1 MALIS
6 AENVS
11 HTYEERGAAPVRAL
25 ERVTL
30 SVAEGDYVAIVGAN
44 GSGKTTLALHLNALL
59 RPSSGR
65 VLVDGLDTAR
75 PDHAREIRRRV
86 AMIFQSPLD
95 QIVATVAEDDVAFGP
110 ENLGVPSAE
119 LPGLVQ
125 RSLERVGLWQ
135 ERLRPPHLLS
145 AGEQQRLAI
154 AGALAMSPRCLL
166 LDEATSMLD
175 PAGSAALLD
184 LLDALNREGMA
195 VVTVTHRMEEAAR
208 ARRVVVLSGG
218 RLVDEGPPQRV
229 LGSRGLERWGLEQT
243 FRARLADAL
252 RELCPRLGP
261 AADGAGLAQAVAAC
275 ARRPGADR
283 DARPP
288 GAPEDGGDTVDIRGL
303 RYIYLR
309 GTPLEHTALSG
320 VDFTLGGD
328 GSGALIGATGSGK
341 STVLQ
346 HLNGLLRPHA
356 GSVRV
361 LGEDTASPRADL
373 TALRRK
379 VGLVFQRPEQ
389 QIFERYTGDEVAFGP
404 RQAGL
409 KGPELRERVRWAME
423 RVGLDFEAFKDRP
436 VHALSGGE
444 RRRVGLAGVLALRP
458 ALLALDEP
466 TSGLD
471 PMGRRRILG
480 LLADLR
486 AAGTRL
492 VLATHGME
500 EATELGDRLLVLD
513 HGRSVLSGDAA
524 RVFGERDRLASW
536 GLAVP
541 RTLAFVDE
549 LREQGLELP
558 AARSGRWTDLLAA
571 LAAVLR
577 DGSGGSGGRS

>member
-6 AENVS
+6 ADNVS
-11 HTYEERGAAPVRAL
+11 HSYEERGAAPVRAL
-25 ERVTL
+25 EGVTL
-30 SVAEGDYVAIVGAN
+30 SVDEGDYVAIVGAN

-154 AGALAMSPRCLL
+154 AGALAMSPRCLV

-184 LLDALNREGMA
+184 LLDELNREGMA
-195 VVTVTHRMEEAAR
+195 VVTVTHRMDEAAR

-229 LGSRGLERWGLEQT
+229 LGSRDLERWGLEQT
-243 FRARLADAL
+243 FYARLAEAL

-261 AADGAGLAQAVAAC
+261 AAAGVGLAKAVAAC
-275 ARRPGADR
+275 ARRAV
-283 DARPP
+283 ARAPAPP
-288 GAPEDGGDTVDIRGL
+288 AAPENGGDTVDIRGL
-303 RYIYLR
+303 RYVYLR

-328 GSGALIGATGSGK
+328 GSGVLIGATGSGK

-361 LGEDTASPRADL
+361 LGEDTASPDTDL
-373 TALRRK
+373 TRLRRR

-389 QIFERYTGDEVAFGP
+389 QIFERYAGDEVAFGP

-409 KGPELRERVRWAME
+409 KGPQLRERVRWAME

-436 VHALSGGE
+436 AHALSGGE
-444 RRRVGLAGVLALRP
+444 RRRVGLAGVLALQP

-471 PMGRRRILG
+471 PVGRRRILG
-480 LLADLR
+480 LLAELR

-500 EATELGDRLLVLD
+500 EAVELGDRLLVLD

-524 RVFGERDRLASW
+524 RVFGERERLAAW
-536 GLAVP
+536 GLVVP
-541 RTLAFVDE
+541 KTLAFVDE

-558 AARSGRWTDLLAA
+558 TAQSGRWADLLAA
-571 LAAVLR
+571 LADVLR
-577 DGSGGSGGRS
+577 GGDGGRP